1 MQKIR
6 ACFVASLSSFQRI
19 RKVIQNYDF
28 WALIKRQV
36 QPFKLPNECLRYVSD
51 ERATYNKMVRPKLDY
66 HDALFVNMSVTLMQ
80 ILELNERR
88 QYLASSVMYTFVSNL
103 IILGLF
109 CRLKKS
115 QSVINSSAYLLQE
128 LNDVIMNH
136 CRKVEKTC
144 HINFKTNE
152 D

>member
-1 MQKIR
+1 M
-6 ACFVASLSSFQRI
+6 ANFQA
-19 RKVIQNYDF
+19 F
-28 WALIKRQV
+28 IKKQV

-103 IILGLF
+103 
-109 CRLKKS
+109 
-115 QSVINSSAYLLQE
+115 SV
-128 LNDVIMNH
+128 
-136 CRKVEKTC
+136 
-144 HINFKTNE
+144 
-152 D
+152 